1 MAALLRTLAGSG
13 KNAQGHGRA
22 RSLSFDATKLRRS
35 SGGVNLAVMEIRK
48 LPGTVRAPSPERS
61 WREPEAGQ
69 DLPVTA
75 S

>member
-35 SGGVNLAVMEIRK
+35 SGGVNLGVTE
-48 LPGTVRAPSPERS
+48 LPNPSGPMCGRHRRNGLGERQKPAKTAP
-61 WREPEAGQ
+61 
-69 DLPVTA
+69 
-75 S
+75 